1 MKKNIVQLGIL
12 ISIYFT
18 LYSIYHIIQEPH
30 ADNVILLICS
40 IFCDYII
47 YKYNEFYDYLKKKK
61 ELYEDVS
68 KGKALESK
76 TEEKKLIWY
85 KVICEDIFNNKNS

>member
-61 ELYEDVS
+61 EL
-68 KGKALESK
+68 
-76 TEEKKLIWY
+76 IWY